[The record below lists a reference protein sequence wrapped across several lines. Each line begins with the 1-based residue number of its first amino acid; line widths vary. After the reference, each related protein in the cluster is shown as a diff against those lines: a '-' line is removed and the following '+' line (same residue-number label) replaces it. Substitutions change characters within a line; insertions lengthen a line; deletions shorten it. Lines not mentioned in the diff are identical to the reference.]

1 MYDNIIYVWPLK
13 RDTFGE
19 AEKKINDTA
28 LFAFLANYFSFFSE
42 KKTNFILPANFPSLI
57 SNKITP
63 IENIQKSINQ

>member
-28 LFAFLANYFSFFSE
+28 LFAFLANYFSFFP
-42 KKTNFILPANFPSLI
+42 KKRQI
-57 SNKITP
+57 SFCRQIFHP
-63 IENIQKSINQ
+63 